1 MSGVEVVATRGFYR
15 PAGNMTF
22 QQAVDFVAEALKHA
36 RLQGLADI
44 LVNTSQMAGFEPP
57 CTIERYAM
65 ITRWVESAGN
75 GLRIAVVAR
84 AAFIDPQKIGT
95 VIAQNRGVSIE
106 AFIDEGSALRW
117 LDARRTRSGSARP
130 VRSHAAGY

>member
-1 MSGVEVVATRGFYR
+1 MSGLEVVATRGFFR
-15 PAGNMTF
+15 PSGIMTF
-22 QQAVDFVAEALKHA
+22 QQAVDFVAEALEHA
-36 RLQGLADI
+36 RHQGLADI
-44 LVNTSQMAGFEPP
+44 LVNTSRMAGFEPP

-95 VIAQNRGVSIE
+95 VIAQNRGVTIE
-106 AFIDEGSALRW
+106 AFTDEGSALQW
-117 LDARRTRSGSARP
+117 LDARRTRNSGARA
-130 VRSHAAGY
+130 VRGLASGY